1 MYRFYLGDLA
11 FPVAPGKVIWK
22 KEGQNEQFTLIN
34 QQQSS
39 MIHPPALTEIQ
50 FEAILPGQKAPCY
63 GTGVGE
69 PFAMVALLEQMAQE
83 KKPVDFQV
91 VREALPYG
99 RGLRITLMTVTL
111 ERFTVIEDAAEGFD
125 LLVKVVLREYR
136 QRATVQKNAPT
147 QRPENKEKP
156 DAYTVK
162 AGDTLWGICRRIQN
176 DGSLCYDVA
185 QKNGITD
192 PDRIYPGQVIY
203 F

>member
-1 MYRFYLGDLA
+1 MG
-11 FPVAPGKVIWK
+11 G
-22 KEGQNEQFTLIN
+22 G
-34 QQQSS
+34 
-39 MIHPPALTEIQ
+39 H
-50 FEAILPGQKAPCY
+50 
-63 GTGVGE
+63 
-69 PFAMVALLEQMAQE
+69 
-83 KKPVDFQV
+83 
-91 VREALPYG
+91 
-99 RGLRITLMTVTL
+99 RITLMTVTL